1 MLTNRGVIA
10 VDRRE
15 LIVSIAGLAAG
26 SACTA
31 RSPEGDAALRPSL
44 VVEAEGPGRWRIRSW
59 QWRGDAWRPAIARA
73 VAGAG
78 GIAVSGKIDAASRAE
93 VLGRLAI

>member
-1 MLTNRGVIA
+1 MLINRGVIA
-10 VDRRE
+10 VDRRG

-31 RSPEGDAALRPSL
+31 RGAGGDAPGRPSL
-44 VVEAEGPGRWRIRSW
+44 VVEVEGPGRWRIRSW

-73 VAGAG
+73 VLGAG

-93 VLGRLAI
+93 ALARLAI

>member
-1 MLTNRGVIA
+1 MHCTGA
-10 VDRRE
+10 GGRRC
-15 LIVSIAGLAAG
+15 AA
-26 SACTA
+26 S
-31 RSPEGDAALRPSL
+31 DL

-73 VAGAG
+73 VVGAG

-93 VLGRLAI
+93 VMGRLAI